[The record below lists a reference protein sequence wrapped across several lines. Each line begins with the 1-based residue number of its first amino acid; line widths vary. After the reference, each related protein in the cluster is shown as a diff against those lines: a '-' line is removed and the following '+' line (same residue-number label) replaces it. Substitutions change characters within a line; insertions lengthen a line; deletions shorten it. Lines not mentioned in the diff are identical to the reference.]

1 MAMLGIGAHLAL
13 SVFGS
18 NYAREATVSLWLLVI
33 SYLPSI
39 PKVHYMAVCRATGHI
54 PRAAAVLTAA
64 AAMEVAAAAVGG
76 RLGGLR
82 GLSFA
87 LLAIYIVE
95 GLVTT
100 PPVLR
105 SAFGHGRHRRRSSP
119 TATTS
124 DLIDYC
130 LPPLESPPA
139 SM

>member
-1 MAMLGIGAHLAL
+1 
-13 SVFGS
+13 
-18 NYAREATVSLWLLVI
+18 
-33 SYLPSI
+33 
-39 PKVHYMAVCRATGHI
+39 
-54 PRAAAVLTAA
+54 VLTTA

-76 RLGGLR
+76 KLGGLR

-105 SAFGHGRHRRRSSP
+105 SAFGHGRHRRRSSS

-124 DLIDYC
+124 SLIEDGV
-130 LPPLESPPA
+130 PPLESPSA
-139 SM
+139 SYVRDAEVA